1 MAAGAAPNLD
11 QGPPLPPGLQPA
23 QQPSMAQLT
32 GQPQNQQQGSASLQ
46 SAVIQKLMSA
56 EQILNDVAT
65 MMPAAAGPVQ
75 ALIDTMR
82 KSMGSLL
89 AQGATPPPAQGPSAG
104 SMLASPTGGAGG
116 APTS

>member
-32 GQPQNQQQGSASLQ
+32 GQPQTPQQGSASLQ
-46 SAVIQKLMSA
+46 AAVISKLMFV
-56 EQILNDVAT
+56 EQTLNDVAT
-65 MMPAAAGPVQ
+65 MMPAAAGPVSS
-75 ALIDTMR
+75 LIDAMR
-82 KSMGSLL
+82 KSMGGLL
-89 AQGATPPPAQGPSAG
+89 SQGATPPAAQGPNIGMMS
-104 SMLASPTGGAGG
+104 SPTGGSGG